1 MPALRGA
8 LPDGLAPIGHGTIL
22 GGLSTVPDLDRAIA
36 GYRDTLGLELVATD
50 RVAPALAQSWGAAGV
65 ANARMAAFK
74 PRSDAPC
81 WLRLVEQPGDPDF
94 MPTTTY
100 GWAAFELTVEDVWQW
115 PDKLPPDQFEI
126 VGPPRHLD
134 NFEPTFIPMQVLGTG
149 REMLYLNQ
157 VLRDPSDAQLPRA
170 KCPVDRIFICVLAA
184 PDRAGSTAFYADR
197 LGMDRGPDYTLAYSM
212 INRAF
217 NLAPDTKTT
226 ISMIHRGMEPVL
238 EIDDYPA
245 AARPRKSQAGM
256 LPPGNA
262 LVTLAVRDLDAC
274 SVKWLDSPQA
284 RNGAPYFGARAATFF
299 GPAGEL
305 TELVEIAQ
313 D

>member
-1 MPALRGA
+1 MATLQTV
-8 LPDGLAPIGHGTIL
+8 LSQGLAPAGHGAIL
-22 GGLSTVPDLDRAIA
+22 GGLSCVPDLDRAISA
-36 GYRDTLGLELVATD
+36 YRDTLGLELVSCETVSGD
-50 RVAPALAQSWGAAGV
+50 LAASWGAPAAAG
-65 ANARMAAFK
+65 ARIATLK
-74 PRSDAPC
+74 VRSDAPC
-81 WLRLVEQPGDPDF
+81 WLRLVEQAADPDF
-94 MPTTTY
+94 KPTRTY

-157 VLRDPSDAQLPRA
+157 VLRDPSDARLPRA
-170 KCPVDRIFICVLAA
+170 QCPVDKIFICVLAT
-184 PDRAGSTAFYADR
+184 PDRVATAAFYSDR
-197 LGMDRGPDYTLAYSM
+197 LGLDGGPDYTLAYSM

-217 NLAPDTKTT
+217 GLDPGTKTT
-226 ISMIHRGMEPVL
+226 ISMIHRGLEPII

-245 AARPRKSQAGM
+245 EARPRAVEEGK

-262 LVTLAVRDLDAC
+262 LVTLAVRNLDDC
-274 SVKWLDSPQA
+274 KVDWISPPQS
-284 RNGAPYFGARAATFF
+284 RLQAPYFGARSATFR

-305 TELVEIAQ
+305 TELVEIAS

>member
-1 MPALRGA
+1 M
-8 LPDGLAPIGHGTIL
+8 PDGLAPVGHGAIL
-22 GGLSTVPDLDRAIA
+22 GGLSTVPDLGRAIA
-36 GYRDTLGLELVATD
+36 AYRDTLGLELVADDMVT
-50 RVAPALAQSWGAAGV
+50 PALAQSWGCPGV
-65 ANARMAAFK
+65 GNARMAVLK

-81 WLRLVEQPGDPDF
+81 WLRLVEQASDPEF
-94 MPTTTY
+94 KPTTTY

-157 VLRDPSDAQLPRA
+157 VLRDPSDARLPRA
-170 KCPVDRIFICVLAA
+170 KCPVDRIFICVLAT
-184 PDRAGSTAFYADR
+184 PNRAESAAFYADR

-217 NLAPDTKTT
+217 DLAPDTRTT
-226 ISMIHRGMEPVL
+226 ISMIHRGLEPVL

-274 SVKWLDSPQA
+274 PVDWLEPPEE
-284 RNGAPYFGARAATFF
+284 RNGAPYFGARAGTFR
-299 GPAGEL
+299 GLAGEL
-305 TELVEIAQ
+305 TELVELTQ